1 MADSPCVRGSG
12 APSGRLIATPLT
24 VLCAFFALLALSAGA
39 AHAEAPRLVPDGT
52 FSTGPWLVDGVAVD
66 NSSGPSQG
74 DVYVA
79 SLLNKAQS
87 ALGHVDGFDGSGK
100 LLSPPSPLAE
110 GANSGTA
117 VNPVNGDVYVLGN
130 ALAFLGAPVI
140 DMYDPSTG
148 ALISSFPVPEAES
161 NNQFDGSATV
171 VQIAAD
177 SAGNVYVPAPLK
189 KKEKSPPGSG
199 EYEYVTNDEVLEYPP
214 GGCESAVPPCPKV
227 FTGGSGGGQLKEP
240 TGVAV
245 DSSGNVW
252 VADHG
257 NNRIEELSPAGVRLG
272 EIKSEGVQDV
282 ALDGNGDVF
291 AIVDNSAD
299 FCGSLTPPCSHLVE
313 YSSAGV
319 QLADVGAGTFGS
331 GSTTGSPVPPM
342 VAVNQASGR
351 VYVTDATQD
360 LVFVFAPPAA
370 PILGKELAAE
380 VTTAEAKLG
389 ALVDPGGIET
399 TYRFEYNTREY
410 KEGEGPHGVSVPFPE
425 GSVGEDFASRTV
437 WAAASGLAPG
447 TTYHYRVIA
456 TNALGTVVGP
466 DQTFTTETAEQA
478 ACPNEQLRGGSSA
491 ALPDCRAYELVTPPV
506 KNSSQLNGVGRPA
519 VDGDAIS
526 FTTQE
531 PLPGA
536 PAGGINY
543 VATRGADGWGSEEM
557 NPLESYTGIL
567 CSTGESGS
575 VGAYSDELSSALVEY
590 GKRTSASQGRAG
602 GGVADESCNAEG
614 LQVAPGEPVGYENL
628 LVRDNATGT
637 YRLVNAPPPPGMT
650 PANAHFKGASPD
662 LSHVVFT
669 ELAALTSDAPAD
681 VENLFEWDEGVLRLL
696 TVLPNGTPAGGSL
709 AAEGDAAQVS
719 HAIST
724 DGSHILF
731 TSGGGLYD
739 RIDGERT
746 VQIDE
751 TQGGAG
757 ASGGGSFQAASTD
770 GSKVLFLDERRL
782 TADSTAETGEPDLY
796 ECVLPEGAS
805 NCELSDLT
813 VAKVGEHAD
822 VLHVSGLGSKDS
834 SHVYFTARGVLA
846 GNTREYTDAEGKQ
859 VVEGAQS
866 GDNNLYL
873 DQAGTITFI
882 ATLASGDFGTGAVS
896 PDGTWFTF
904 DSTKS
909 LMGYDNSNP
918 GGGVAGEIFLY
929 SAATGHLAC
938 ASCNPSGE
946 PPVTGGAQGGAFL
959 SNGGRLFFNTAE
971 ALVPSDT
978 NGQTDV
984 YEYENGQPSL
994 ISSGTSSSASS
1005 FAGASESGGDVFFES
1020 RQALVAA
1027 DTEQET
1033 LVVYDARVD
1042 GGFPATAVPPS
1053 CATADA
1059 CRVPVAPLPL
1069 VFGAPASATF
1079 SGAGNLVPPAAA
1091 TPKAKPK
1098 SKPAKCKRGF
1108 VKKKGKCTKKPKRKA
1123 KKSAHA
1129 NKRTGK

>member
-1 MADSPCVRGSG
+1 MWG
-12 APSGRLIATPLT
+12 
-24 VLCAFFALLALSAGA
+24 
-39 AHAEAPRLVPDGT
+39 
-52 FSTGPWLVDGVAVD
+52 
-66 NSSGPSQG
+66 
-74 DVYVA
+74 
-79 SLLNKAQS
+79 
-87 ALGHVDGFDGSGK
+87 
-100 LLSPPSPLAE
+100 
-110 GANSGTA
+110 
-117 VNPVNGDVYVLGN
+117 
-130 ALAFLGAPVI
+130 
-140 DMYDPSTG
+140 
-148 ALISSFPVPEAES
+148 
-161 NNQFDGSATV
+161 
-171 VQIAAD
+171 
-177 SAGNVYVPAPLK
+177 
-189 KKEKSPPGSG
+189 
-199 EYEYVTNDEVLEYPP
+199 
-214 GGCESAVPPCPKV
+214 
-227 FTGGSGGGQLKEP
+227 
-240 TGVAV
+240 
-245 DSSGNVW
+245 
-252 VADHG
+252 
-257 NNRIEELSPAGVRLG
+257 
-272 EIKSEGVQDV
+272 
-282 ALDGNGDVF
+282 
-291 AIVDNSAD
+291 
-299 FCGSLTPPCSHLVE
+299 
-313 YSSAGV
+313 
-319 QLADVGAGTFGS
+319 
-331 GSTTGSPVPPM
+331 
-342 VAVNQASGR
+342 
-351 VYVTDATQD
+351 
-360 LVFVFAPPAA
+360 
-370 PILGKELAAE
+370 
-380 VTTAEAKLG
+380 
-389 ALVDPGGIET
+389 
-399 TYRFEYNTREY
+399 
-410 KEGEGPHGVSVPFPE
+410 
-425 GSVGEDFASRTV
+425 
-437 WAAASGLAPG
+437 AASGLAPG

-456 TNALGTVVGP
+456 TNELGTVVGP

-478 ACPNEQLRGGSSA
+478 ACPNELLRGGSSA
-491 ALPDCRAYELVTPPV
+491 ILPDCRAYELVTPPT
-506 KNSSQLNGVGRPA
+506 KNSSQLEGASGAA

-526 FTTQE
+526 FTTKE

-536 PAGGINY
+536 PAGGKFY
-543 VATRGADGWGSEEM
+543 VATRGAGGWGSEEM

-567 CSTGESGS
+567 CPYQSGS
-575 VGAYSDELSSALVEY
+575 VGAYSDELSSSLVEY
-590 GKRTSASQGRAG
+590 GKGTSASQGPN
-602 GGVADESCNAEG
+602 EEYECNAEG

-628 LVRDNATGT
+628 LVRDNATGA
-637 YRLVNAPPPPGMT
+637 YRLVNAPPGGVT
-650 PANAHFKGASPD
+650 PADAHFKGASSD

-724 DGSHILF
+724 DGSHIMF

-813 VAKVGEHAD
+813 VAKAGEHAD

-846 GNTREYTDAEGKQ
+846 GNTREYTEAEGKQ

-1005 FAGASESGGDVFFES
+1005 FVGASESGDDVFFES
-1020 RQALVAA
+1020 RQALVGEE
-1027 DTEQET
+1027 TGQET

-1042 GGFPATAVPPS
+1042 GGFPATAVPRS
-1053 CATADA
+1053 CTTADA
-1059 CRVPVAPLPL
+1059 CRVPVAPLPS

-1079 SGAGNLVPPAAA
+1079 SGAGNLAPPPAV
-1091 TPKAKPK
+1091 KPK
-1098 SKPAKCKRGF
+1098 VKPVVCKRGL
-1108 VKKKGKCTKKPKRKA
+1108 VRKKVKGKTRCVKRQARKA
-1123 KKSAHA
+1123 RKAAHA
-1129 NKRTGK
+1129 NRKGH